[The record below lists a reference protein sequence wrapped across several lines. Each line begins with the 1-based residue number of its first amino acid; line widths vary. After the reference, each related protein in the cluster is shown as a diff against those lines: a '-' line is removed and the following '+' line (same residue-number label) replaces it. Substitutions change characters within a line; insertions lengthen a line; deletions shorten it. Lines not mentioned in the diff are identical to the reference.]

1 MDVLVLVLWNRLASV
16 PSPRQADTCVS
27 SSGRNSDQKFAAS
40 AMLTRQLPQAGA
52 TSTRHHC
59 CQHHGQVK
67 LVCRGRAVQAAAAP
81 SRCRTGTIA
90 GANQRQGT
98 QDPPGVEDDQQ
109 VQQSGGPFGALV
121 DFFLNRA
128 SSSLTRGTA
137 TCLTCKGVGACE
149 CPLCKGAGIM
159 DKEAS
164 RMNTMRHA
172 AQKMKQVLHVDRAN
186 YNTEWL
192 QTNRCRRCH
201 GAGRVACPTCGGL
214 GVRTPGVKPPK
225 Q

>member
-1 MDVLVLVLWNRLASV
+1 MLVTSRRRTAVTPGLLNSTDCPGSDCAMLARQRLQSCAH
-16 PSPRQADTCVS
+16 
-27 SSGRNSDQKFAAS
+27 SSGTHS
-40 AMLTRQLPQAGA
+40 
-52 TSTRHHC
+52 
-59 CQHHGQVK
+59 CQHHGVAQPVAWTRASHAAAGSS
-67 LVCRGRAVQAAAAP
+67 RGR
-81 SRCRTGTIA
+81 TGCIA
-90 GANQRQGT
+90 RGT
-98 QDPPGVEDDQQ
+98 QKHGTQQVPVVEDEQQ
-109 VQQSGGPFGALV
+109 EHHTGGPFGALV

-128 SSSLTRGTA
+128 SSSLTRGPA

-172 AQKMKQVLHVDRAN
+172 TQKMKQVLHVDRAN

-192 QTNRCRRCH
+192 MTNRCRRCR
-201 GAGRVACPTCGGL
+201 GCGRVACPTCGGL
-214 GVRTPGVKPPK
+214 GVRAPTVQPPK